1 MMAEGH
7 REAARSV
14 IDRAEHGGMRAG
26 RSGRRDAEPG
36 TKKTVASGLAMTGA
50 GGRHA
55 YCTMVIALRFFAQA
69 SGVES
74 GSVGRSLP

>member
-26 RSGRRDAEPG
+26 RSGRRHDVIEMQ
-36 TKKTVASGLAMTGA
+36 KTVASRLLKME
-50 GGRHA
+50 GR
-55 YCTMVIALRFFAQA
+55 
-69 SGVES
+69 
-74 GSVGRSLP
+74 